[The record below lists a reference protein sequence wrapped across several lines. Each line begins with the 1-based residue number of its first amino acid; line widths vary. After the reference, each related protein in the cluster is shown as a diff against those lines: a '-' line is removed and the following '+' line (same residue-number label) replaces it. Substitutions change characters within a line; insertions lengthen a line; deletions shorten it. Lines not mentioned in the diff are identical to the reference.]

1 MPRDRVTTALIPAAG
16 RGTRF
21 LPVTKVVPKELLP
34 IVSTPALEFV
44 VAEAVRNGLT
54 DVILVVNEGK
64 QAIAEYFAPHPDLE
78 DALAA
83 KHDDAA
89 LAAIR
94 RPEQLA
100 TIHEVEQFEPRGL
113 GDAVAHGEGVAR
125 GGAVAVLLPDDLID
139 EDDDLLERML
149 RVYDEHGGVVVGLMD
164 VPGAEIRRYG
174 VVATSRVDGDVVTIE
189 DLVEKPDPEQA
200 PSTLAIFGRYVLP
213 PEIFASIRQTGP
225 GAGGEIQLT
234 DAMLRLVR
242 EGMPAHGVI
251 FRGQRYD
258 TGEPLG
264 YVRTVVELATRHPQ
278 LGAPFTAWLRDYVS
292 GLEREE

>member
-1 MPRDRVTTALIPAAG
+1 
-16 RGTRF
+16 

-34 IVSTPALEFV
+34 IVSTPALEYV
-44 VAEAVRNGLT
+44 VAEAARNGLN
-54 DVILVVNEGK
+54 DVILVVNQGK
-64 QAIAEYFAPHPDLE
+64 QAIADYFTPHPDLE
-78 DALAA
+78 AALVA
-83 KHDDAA
+83 KHDDGA

-113 GDAVAHGEGVAR
+113 GDAVARGEELAS

-139 EDDDLLERML
+139 EADDLLQHML

-164 VPGAEIRRYG
+164 VAREEIRRYG
-174 VVATSRVDGDVVTIE
+174 CVAVSRVEGDVVTIE

-213 PEIFASIRQTGP
+213 PEIFAAIRDTRP

-242 EGMPAHGVI
+242 DGIPAHGVV
-251 FRGQRYD
+251 FRGRRYD

-264 YVRTVVELATRHPQ
+264 YVRAVVELAACHPR
-278 LGAPFTAWLRDYVS
+278 LGAAFTAWLRDYVI

>member
-1 MPRDRVTTALIPAAG
+1 MQGNRVTTALIPAAG

-34 IVSTPALEFV
+34 IVSTPALEYV
-44 VAEAVRNGLT
+44 VAEAARSGLN
-54 DVILVVNEGK
+54 DVILVVNEAK
-64 QAIAEYFAPHPDLE
+64 RAIAEYFAPHPELE
-78 DALAA
+78 AALVA
-83 KHDDAA
+83 KQDDAA

-113 GDAVAHGEGVAR
+113 GDAVARGEELAA
-125 GGAVAVLLPDDLID
+125 GGALAVLLPDDLID
-139 EDDDLLERML
+139 ENDDLLERML
-149 RVYDEHGGVVVGLMD
+149 RVYDDHGGVVVGLMD
-164 VPGAEIRRYG
+164 VPREEIRRYG
-174 VVATSRVDGDVVTIE
+174 CVATSGVKGDVVTIE
-189 DLVEKPDPEQA
+189 ELVEKPAPEQA

-213 PEIFASIRQTGP
+213 PEIFAAIRDTQP

-242 EGMPAHGVI
+242 AGMPAHGVV
-251 FRGQRYD
+251 FGGKRYD
-258 TGEPLG
+258 TGEPFG
-264 YVRTVVELATRHPQ
+264 YVRAVVERATRHPE
-278 LGAPFTAWLRDYVS
+278 LGARFAAWLRDYVS

>member
-1 MPRDRVTTALIPAAG
+1 
-16 RGTRF
+16 

-34 IVSTPALEFV
+34 IVSTPALEYV
-44 VAEAVRNGLT
+44 VAEAARNGLN
-54 DVILVVNEGK
+54 DVILVVNQGK
-64 QAIAEYFAPHPDLE
+64 QAIADYFTPHPDLE
-78 DALAA
+78 AALVA
-83 KHDDAA
+83 KHDDGA

-113 GDAVAHGEGVAR
+113 GDAVAHGEELAS

-139 EDDDLLERML
+139 EADDLLQHLL

-164 VPGAEIRRYG
+164 VPREEIRRYG
-174 VVATSRVDGDVVTIE
+174 SVAVSRVEGDVVTIE

-213 PEIFASIRQTGP
+213 PEIFAAIRDTRP

-242 EGMPAHGVI
+242 DGIPAHGVV
-251 FRGQRYD
+251 FRGRRYD

-264 YVRTVVELATRHPQ
+264 YVRAVVELAARHPR